1 MPIKSFIG
9 TVKGVT
15 GTIGIGVKV
24 DRAGGRG
31 RVETDAFDVLVWTL
45 DESGSPWVSTGTVAA
60 SLVADSTAPD
70 IVTGVFGN
78 GASSDGSTGVGSK
91 FLTQGAGSHTEAEL
105 TSNFTLSAW
114 VYPRR
119 TAPHPPYNNQA
130 IVLKGANQYSSGWN
144 TPYIAIGMYLDLGTL
159 TIYYTRSDGTFATIP
174 TPASLTL
181 NAWSH
186 VGVTLDGTT
195 MRIYRNGVLV
205 MSSPVSTVI
214 YTNHGPWMIGGDN
227 SRVQGLDGIV
237 DDVRFS
243 NTVRNAAWFLDV
255 YTRGTSV

>member
-1 MPIKSFIG
+1 
-9 TVKGVT
+9 
-15 GTIGIGVKV
+15 
-24 DRAGGRG
+24 
-31 RVETDAFDVLVWTL
+31 
-45 DESGSPWVSTGTVAA
+45 
-60 SLVADSTAPD
+60 
-70 IVTGVFGN
+70 
-78 GASSDGSTGVGSK
+78 
-91 FLTQGAGSHTEAEL
+91 
-105 TSNFTLSAW
+105 
-114 VYPRR
+114 
-119 TAPHPPYNNQA
+119 
-130 IVLKGANQYSSGWN
+130 
-144 TPYIAIGMYLDLGTL
+144 MYLDLGAL
-159 TIYYTRSDGTFATIP
+159 TIYYTRSNGTFATLS

-205 MSSPVSTVI
+205 TSSPVSSVI